1 MKNIILF
8 MLFISFFLFFFSCK
22 NKEINQVKK
31 SKGVEIT
38 KQQFSIN
45 EMQLG
50 KMETRGFEK
59 TEKINGRV
67 VAQPN
72 GYAQMNAPISGV
84 IVKINCNNGQFVQ
97 KNQVL
102 LEIGGTEIIDLQKD
116 FGVASAHFKRLK
128 SEYERIKILYDEKI
142 ATEKEFI
149 MAESEYKA
157 ALVQYNSLKMKIV
170 SVGFSPNN
178 VENGQFYTTYSLK
191 APIEGYVSDLQGVIG
206 QNVRLENTLLD
217 IINPEL
223 FQIQLFV
230 FPDQITN
237 IQKRQRVR
245 INIKSEQNPL
255 YAEIKTVGNTVDEV
269 SKAIVCYATF
279 TDQPKTPIVSN
290 MFVEAEIIL
299 QTDTVLAVSKSAV
312 IKSDNKHY
320 IFVLEKDMEDK
331 YLFKKQEITI
341 GREDKD
347 YFEIMNPPI
356 QGLILK
362 DNVYHLNVSE

>member
-1 MKNIILF
+1 MKNIRLF
-8 MLFISFFLFFFSCK
+8 TLFISFFLFFSCK
-22 NKEINQVKK
+22 NKEIIQVKE
-31 SKGVEIT
+31 SQGVEIT

-50 KMETRGFEK
+50 KIETKSFEK

-72 GYAQMNAPISGV
+72 GYAKINAPISGV
-84 IVKINCNNGQFVQ
+84 IVKMNCHNGQYVQ

-102 LEIGGTEIIDLQKD
+102 LEIGGTEMIDLQKD

-157 ALVQYNSLKMKIV
+157 ALVEYNSLKMKIV
-170 SVGFSPNN
+170 SIGFFPNN
-178 VENGQFYTTYSLK
+178 IENGQFYTSYSLK

-206 QNVRLENTLLD
+206 QNVNLENSLLD

-230 FPDQITN
+230 FPDQITD

-245 INIKSEQNPL
+245 IKSISEQDPM
-255 YAEIKTVGNTVDEV
+255 YAEIKTVGNAVDEV

-299 QTDTVLAVSKSAV
+299 QTDTVLVVPKSAV
-312 IKSDNKHY
+312 IKTDNKHY
-320 IFVLEKDMEDK
+320 VYVLVNEKNDS

-347 YFEIMNPPI
+347 DFEIISPAIKGPI
-356 QGLILK
+356 ITK
-362 DNVYHLNVSE
+362 NVYHLNISE